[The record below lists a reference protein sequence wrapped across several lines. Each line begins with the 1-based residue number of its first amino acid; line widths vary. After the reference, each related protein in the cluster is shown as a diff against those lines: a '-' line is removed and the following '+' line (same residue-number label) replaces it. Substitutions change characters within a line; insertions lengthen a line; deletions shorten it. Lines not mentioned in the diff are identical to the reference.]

1 MENQIK
7 EVNEQFQ
14 EFLQTKGIKAKFK
27 LAFENMK
34 ENTKSQHEQDVK
46 QFNEIKQ
53 KSIEENKDF
62 VEFLHTKGI
71 KAKINL
77 VIENIKK
84 GAIEANDNTKEQIEN
99 RHYQNVKEALEDA
112 PGVQI
117 REYGMPGYVTSN
129 KVIINGSPRRKNT
142 WKMVEQAKKNLK
154 R

>member
-1 MENQIK
+1 MENQVK

-77 VIENIKK
+77 VIENFKK
-84 GAIEANDNTKEQIEN
+84 GAREANANTKAQIEKSKQLSKPT
-99 RHYQNVKEALEDA
+99 YSADTLTKEFNEFLKLKGLSDK
-112 PGVQI
+112 
-117 REYGMPGYVTSN
+117 YVVTIE
-129 KVIINGSPRRKNT
+129 KV
-142 WKMVEQAKKNLK
+142 EE
-154 R
+154 

>member
-1 MENQIK
+1 MENQVK

-84 GAIEANDNTKEQIEN
+84 GAREANANTK
-99 RHYQNVKEALEDA
+99 
-112 PGVQI
+112 
-117 REYGMPGYVTSN
+117 S
-129 KVIINGSPRRKNT
+129 
-142 WKMVEQAKKNLK
+142 
-154 R
+154 